1 MEEEIQIAFR
11 KEHTPALKEHFDV
24 LLQQQGL
31 DLASL
36 EVPASPTLLCFK
48 CLGDLTSI
56 FL

>member
-11 KEHTPALKEHFDV
+11 KEHFDV